1 MTTYQFVPIRGYF
14 ETRSRQFR
22 QPESPRSD
30 LKKNQGTERKATRGH
45 LDRKTESQRPAIPR
59 NKAPGHSN
67 KRTQVVKSGRE
78 DPNSRRSFQRMPMGY
93 AIMPPTREDC
103 RSPKAH
109 LKITRSIIID
119 DPKTGPDQSPCLTNS
134 PNANE
139 ATPQSRLIK
148 KTGSAISPRTLKAR
162 PERP

>member
-1 MTTYQFVPIRGYF
+1 LNREGPLTGTSPFVSQWIAKVTTYQFVPIRGYF

-78 DPNSRRSFQRMPMGY
+78 DPNSRRSFQRRPMGY

-109 LKITRSIIID
+109 VKITRSIIID
-119 DPKTGPDQSPCLTNS
+119 
-134 PNANE
+134 
-139 ATPQSRLIK
+139 
-148 KTGSAISPRTLKAR
+148 
-162 PERP
+162 